1 MNINPKSAR
10 ASVHA
15 RPASVRPSMPGR
27 VNMSHAGSIP
37 EGQPGKPDTSADL
50 LSALSGLEANRE
62 RAVAHRTRRVVLGSL
77 GLLNEEKQ
85 DRSRARGVAIAIAI
99 VAVLVIT
106 PLIWEAVDIFI
117 AGEHPGDPVG
127 QLILWACLACPS
139 LLAAVLVA
147 GWWKRRS

>member
-1 MNINPKSAR
+1 
-10 ASVHA
+10 
-15 RPASVRPSMPGR
+15 
-27 VNMSHAGSIP
+27 MSHAGSIP
-37 EGQPGKPDTSADL
+37 EGQTGKPDTPAEL

-106 PLIWEAVDIFI
+106 PLIWEAVDLFI

>member
-1 MNINPKSAR
+1 MPVRAAMSEAR
-10 ASVHA
+10 SL
-15 RPASVRPSMPGR
+15 
-27 VNMSHAGSIP
+27 P
-37 EGQPGKPDTSADL
+37 ESKPDKTDPSPDL

-77 GLLNEEKQ
+77 GVLKEEKR

-147 GWWKRRS
+147 GWWKRSA